1 MKKVFKCRT
10 FPKED
15 RITFDKGKDHVLIT
29 IEDKRHNKRVST
41 CLNNDDIKKI
51 TDFLGGKIN

>member
-1 MKKVFKCRT
+1 MKKVLKCRT

-29 IEDKRHNKRVST
+29 IEDKRHNSFRLLKPNRLNSLDNFLLST
-41 CLNNDDIKKI
+41 
-51 TDFLGGKIN
+51 GK